1 MNTQPEVNNYENL
14 FDYIIIPSKNRKKTI
29 QIRVINGLVNVHT
42 PLKCSKELVLD
53 ILKKRLSYIVPRIK
67 AQDNKKI
74 KFLGKVYNIQIIE
87 TKLLLIPKTE
97 IIDNIF
103 FVYKPF
109 NKTINLTSVINDF
122 KKKECKKYITQKIV
136 YFLDNYTFNFD
147 IATNKI
153 AYKNQKTKWGS
164 CSSLHNLNF
173 NYNIIEKRPE
183 IIDYVIVHELSHTI
197 FMNHSQNFWN
207 YVKNIIPNCKELR
220 QELNQF

>member
-1 MNTQPEVNNYENL
+1 MNTQPEVNNYESL

-53 ILKKRLSYIVPRIK
+53 ILKKQLSYIVPRIK

-74 KFLGKVYNIQIIE
+74 KFLGKIYNIQIVE

-97 IIDNIF
+97 IVDNIF
-103 FVYKPF
+103 FIYKPF

-122 KKKECKKYITQKIV
+122 KKRECKKYITQKIV

-153 AYKNQKTKWGS
+153 SYKNQKTKWGS

>member
-1 MNTQPEVNNYENL
+1 MNIQPEINNYENL
-14 FDYIIIPSKNRKKTI
+14 FDYVIIPSKNRRKTI
-29 QIRVINGLVNVHT
+29 QIRVINGLVNVYT
-42 PLKCSKELVLD
+42 PLKYSKELVLD

-67 AQDNKKI
+67 AQDNKKV
-74 KFLGKVYNIQIIE
+74 KFLGRIYNIQIVE

-122 KKKECKKYITQKIV
+122 KKRECKKYITQKIV

-173 NYNIIEKRPE
+173 NYNIIEKKPE

-207 YVKNIIPNCKELR
+207 HVKNIIPNCKELR